1 MKKAP
6 KRKVDSS
13 GEMPS
18 GEAFEDFRE
27 LRDILVSTRSEVF
40 IRHLITTVLT
50 YATGR
55 HMEVVDDYSI
65 IDIQKRLKDKG
76 NGLASLVEES
86 LLSEIFR
93 SR

>member
-1 MKKAP
+1 
-6 KRKVDSS
+6 
-13 GEMPS
+13 MPS
-18 GEAFEDFRE
+18 GEEFTGFSE

-40 IRHLITTVLT
+40 TKHLITTFLT

-55 HMEVVDDYSI
+55 HMEVVDDYCIS
-65 IDIQKRLKDKG
+65 DIQSRLNAKG
-76 NGLASLVEES
+76 NGIGSLVEES